1 MNVNL
6 SKRLKAAYDMVS
18 EGSVVADIGCDH
30 AFLSIALVSSGK
42 VLSAFACDVNKGP
55 LGKASKNIEAAGFSE
70 KIHTVLSDGLISLNE
85 PVDSIVI
92 CGMGGSLIISIL
104 NNSLEKVNAARELIL
119 SPQSDTAKV
128 RIWLRDHNFSL
139 VKETAVTDAG
149 KYYCVMRVVPSD
161 KPSGWEVPEIPDE
174 AFYYVMKYGPYLI
187 THPDRVFKEHLLK
200 KEKEIR
206 KILAQLDRLN
216 PRYKEL
222 EEELKW
228 VIIFMRDK

>member
-30 AFLSIALVSSGK
+30 AFLSIALVSTGRASQ
-42 VLSAFACDVNKGP
+42 AFACDVNRGP
-55 LGKASKNIEAAGFSE
+55 LEKAGKNIEAAGLSE
-70 KIHTVLSDGLISLNE
+70 KIHTVLSDGLLSLDE

-104 NNSLEKVNAARELIL
+104 SSSLEKIKAARELIL
-119 SPQSDTAKV
+119 SPQSDIAKV
-128 RIWLRDHNFSL
+128 RIWLKDHNFSL
-139 VKETAVTDAG
+139 IKEKAVTDAG
-149 KYYCVMRVVPSD
+149 KYYCVMKVVPSGS
-161 KPSGWEVPEIPDE
+161 PSGWAAPGIPEE

-187 THPDRVFKEHLLK
+187 AHLDSVFKENLLK

-206 KILAQLDRLN
+206 RILQQLDKTN

-222 EEELKW
+222 DEELKW

>member
-1 MNVNL
+1 MSVNL
-6 SKRLKAAYDMVS
+6 SRRLKAAYNMVS

-30 AFLSIALVSSGK
+30 AFLSIALVSSGRAE
-42 VLSAFACDVNKGP
+42 SAFACDVNKGP
-55 LGKASKNIEAAGFSE
+55 LEKASKNIEAAGLSE

-139 VKETAVTDAG
+139 KKETAVTDAG
-149 KYYCVMRVVPSD
+149 KYYCVMRVVSSD
-161 KPSGWEVPEIPDE
+161 KPTGWEAAGVPEE

-187 THPDRVFKEHLLK
+187 SHPDSVFREHLLK

-206 KILAQLDRLN
+206 KILAQLDTEN

-222 EEELKW
+222 DEELKW